1 MFLSLIAKV
10 FGFRSLS
17 PNITSK
23 LMKKLF
29 FLLIFVFT
37 FTIQFLAAEPT
48 IWTVNTR
55 SEILKGDAK
64 GVSIDDTGAISL
76 APKLNEIFN
85 TQQSYVWSSVADS
98 AGNVYLG
105 TGNDGKIFKVD
116 ASGKGSLF
124 SDLAELDVSAVA
136 IAKDGTLYA
145 GTSPDGKVY
154 RIDANGKAD
163 VYFDPTDKY
172 IWSLA
177 ILNDGSLA
185 VGTGEVGKIYKVKS
199 ANATPESSLLF
210 DSSETH
216 IISMAVDKSGNLYAG
231 TDANGIVLRITPEG
245 KAFAVLDAA
254 LREIH
259 ELSIAPDG
267 SVYALALSEAASAV
281 RANPTTATGASPDGS
296 TAVVAITSMESIEA
310 QMPPKSRY
318 DLTAAKSAVY
328 RIATDGSNEIIWSSA
343 NVTGFSLYAQPSN
356 NGVFLG
362 TSDKGRIYNIT
373 KDGRETLLL
382 QTNEGQ
388 VSRIISDGKK
398 LFATSSNAGKLYS
411 FGSDSVAEGSYE
423 SIVRDAKNSALW
435 GRVWWSGNGNITV
448 QTRTGNTAKPDET
461 WSDWSANLTD
471 SKGGQILSPKARF
484 LQWRATLR
492 NTATLNDVSVSYLA
506 NNIAPEVLSI
516 QLFPTSVGLFANPPM
531 QVDPNIESSGVDP
544 TIFGLPP
551 MMAIPPRRA
560 YQRGAKALQWTAE
573 DRNAD
578 RLEYTLYYRGVNEQN
593 FKLLRDG
600 LRDNF
605 FTLDGLALADG
616 RYIFK
621 VIAKDSLSN
630 PLPLA
635 LSGEKVSE
643 PIDVDNTAPQII
655 AVGTPQVSGEKARVT
670 FEASDV
676 SSFIRRAEYSIDG
689 GEWQPVYADDGISD
703 STKERYTFEVMLKNA
718 GEYSVT
724 LRVFDQSGNIGNAR
738 VLVKR

>member
-1 MFLSLIAKV
+1 
-10 FGFRSLS
+10 
-17 PNITSK
+17 
-23 LMKKLF
+23 MKKLF
-29 FLLIFVFT
+29 FLLIFVFQ
-37 FTIQFLAAEPT
+37 FTILISAAEPT

-55 SEILKGDAK
+55 VEILKGDAK
-64 GVSIDDTGAISL
+64 GVLIDDTGTISL
-76 APKLNEIFN
+76 APKLNEVFN
-85 TQQSYVWSSVADS
+85 TQQSYVWSSVADN

-124 SDLAELDVSAVA
+124 SDLAELDVSALA
-136 IAKDGTLYA
+136 IGKDGALYA

-154 RIDANGKAD
+154 RIDASGKAD
-163 VYFDPTDKY
+163 VYFDCPDKY

-177 ILNDGSLA
+177 VLTDGSLA
-185 VGTGEVGKIYKVKS
+185 VGTGEVGKIYRVRS
-199 ANATPESSLLF
+199 ANATPANSLLF

-259 ELSIAPDG
+259 ELAIAPDG
-267 SVYALALSEAASAV
+267 SVYALALSEAASTA
-281 RANPTTATGASPDGS
+281 RPNPSTVTGTGADGS
-296 TAVVAITSMESIEA
+296 TTVVSVTSTEA
-310 QMPPKSRY
+310 TTTEQPPKSRY

-328 RIATDGSNEIIWSSA
+328 RINTDGSNEIIWSSA
-343 NVTGFSLYAQPSN
+343 SVTGFSLYAHQTG
-356 NGVFLG
+356 NGVLLG

-373 KDGRETLLL
+373 RDGRETLLL

-398 LFATSSNAGKLYS
+398 LYATSSNAGKLYN
-411 FGSDSVAEGSYE
+411 FGTETVTEGSYE
-423 SIVRDAKNSALW
+423 SSVRDAKNSALW
-435 GRVWWSGNGNITV
+435 GRIWWSGTGNITV

-471 SKGGQILSPKARF
+471 AKGGQIASPKARF
-484 LQWRATLR
+484 LQWRATLK
-492 NTATLNDVSVSYLA
+492 NSASLNDVSVSYLA

-516 QLFPTSVGLFANPPM
+516 QLFPTSVGLFANPP
-531 QVDPNIESSGVDP
+531 QQIDPNIENSGVDP
-544 TIFGLPP
+544 TVFGLP
-551 MMAIPPRRA
+551 AAVSIPPRRA

-573 DRNAD
+573 DRNGD
-578 RLEYTLYYRGVNEQN
+578 KLEYTLYYRGINEKD

-605 FTLDGLALADG
+605 FTLDGFALADG

-621 VIAKDSLSN
+621 VVAKDSPSN
-630 PLPLA
+630 PLPLT
-635 LSGEKVSE
+635 LSGERISE
-643 PIDVDNTAPQII
+643 PIDVDNTAPQVV
-655 AVGTPQVSGEKARVT
+655 AFGTPQVSGDKVKVSFDAT
-670 FEASDV
+670 DV
-676 SSFIRRAEYSIDG
+676 SSFINRAEYSIDG
-689 GEWQPVYADDGISD
+689 SEWQTVYADDGISD
-703 STKERYTFEVMLKNA
+703 SPKERYTFEVTLKNA

-724 LRVFDQSGNIGNAR
+724 LRVFDQGGNVGNAR
-738 VLVKR
+738 VLVRK